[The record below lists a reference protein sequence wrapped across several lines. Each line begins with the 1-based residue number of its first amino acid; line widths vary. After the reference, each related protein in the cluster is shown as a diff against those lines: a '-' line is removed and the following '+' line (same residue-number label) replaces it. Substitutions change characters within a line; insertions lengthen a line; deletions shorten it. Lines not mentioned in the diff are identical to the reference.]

1 MPRNLA
7 ALTGFAWKSNRFFC
21 ENLAVQDL
29 ARQFGTP
36 LYIYSRASLE
46 RSVGDYLRAV
56 SGTRNRI
63 FYAMKA
69 NANLALL
76 ELMVRLGCGFDIVS
90 GGELAKALSAGC
102 PADRIVYSG
111 VGKTCSEIEAA
122 IRAGIH
128 CFNVESEP
136 ELERIN
142 EIAGRLGR
150 IVPIAFRVN
159 PNVDA
164 KTHPYISTG
173 LKNNKFGIA
182 YDAAVKLFK
191 RAASDEFPH
200 VRVTGI
206 DCHIG
211 SQITEA
217 DPFIHAAEKVID
229 IVQKLEKAGIR
240 LEHIDFG
247 GGLGV
252 CYGDET
258 PPTPKKLIECV
269 QFVCL
274 KRGVENVALYFEP
287 GRSLVANAGV
297 LAMSVQYVKPTQTR
311 NFCIVDAA
319 MNDMI
324 RPALYEAQM
333 EIVNTVKDGQ
343 EDAKKWDVVGPVCES
358 SDFMG
363 RDRILSVKAGDVLA
377 MTGAG
382 AYGMSMASNYNCRMR
397 PAEVIVDGD
406 KAYLVRERES
416 TEDLLRHETTLPD

>member
-1 MPRNLA
+1 MPKNLT
-7 ALTGFAWKSNRFFC
+7 ALTGFAWKDDRFCC
-21 ENLAVQDL
+21 EELAVEDL
-29 ARQFGTP
+29 AKRYGTP
-36 LYIYSRASLE
+36 LYIYSRAALE
-46 RSVGDYLRAV
+46 KSVADYQEAV
-56 SGTRNRI
+56 KGTKNRV

-69 NANLALL
+69 NASLAVLD
-76 ELMVRLGCGFDIVS
+76 LMVRLGCGFDIVS
-90 GGELAKALSAGC
+90 GGELAKALAAGC
-102 PADRIVYSG
+102 PAERIVYSG
-111 VGKTCSEIEAA
+111 VGKTVPEIEAA
-122 IRAGIH
+122 LAAGIH

-142 EIAGRLGR
+142 EVAGRMGR
-150 IVPIAFRVN
+150 IAPIAFRVN

-182 YDAAVKLFK
+182 YDAAIALYQ
-191 RAASDEFPH
+191 RAASDEFAH

-211 SQITEA
+211 SQITTV
-217 DPFIHAAEKVID
+217 DPFIHAAEKVVD
-229 IVQKLEKAGIR
+229 IVDKLARSGIR

-252 CYGDET
+252 CYSDET
-258 PPTPKKLIECV
+258 PPTPQKLIDCV
-269 QFVCL
+269 QFVCF
-274 KRGVENVALYFEP
+274 KRGIENMALYFEP
-287 GRSLVANAGV
+287 GRSLVANAGI
-297 LAMSVQYVKPTQTR
+297 LAMTVQYVKPTANK

-333 EIVNTVKDGQ
+333 ELVNTVKRPAFQ
-343 EDAKKWDVVGPVCES
+343 QKSWDVVGPVCES

-363 RDRILSVKAGDVLA
+363 KDRLLSVKAGDVLA

-382 AYGMSMASNYNCRMR
+382 AYGMSMASNYNCRVR

-416 TEDLLRHETTLPD
+416 TEDLLRHESRLP

>member
-1 MPRNLA
+1 MPKNLA
-7 ALTGFAWKSNRFFC
+7 ALTGFAWKDDRFFC
-21 ENLAVQDL
+21 EDL
-29 ARQFGTP
+29 AIADLAKRFGTP
-36 LYIYSRASLE
+36 LYIYSKAALE
-46 RSVGDYLRAV
+46 KSVADYLDAV
-56 SGTRNRI
+56 KGTRNRI

-69 NANLALL
+69 NASLAVLD
-76 ELMVRLGCGFDIVS
+76 LMVRLGCGFDIVS
-90 GGELAKALSAGC
+90 GGELAKALAAGC

-111 VGKTCSEIEAA
+111 VGKTVPEIEAA
-122 IRAGIH
+122 LSAGIH

-142 EIAGRLGR
+142 EVAGRLGK
-150 IVPIAFRVN
+150 IAPIAFRVN

-182 YDAAVKLFK
+182 YDEAIRLYQ
-191 RAASDEFPH
+191 RAASDEFH
-200 VRVTGI
+200 NVRVTGI

-211 SQITEA
+211 SQITTV
-217 DPFIHAAEKVID
+217 DPFIHAAEKVLD
-229 IVQKLEKAGIR
+229 IVDKLAKSGIT

-258 PPTPKKLIECV
+258 PPSPQKLVECV
-269 QFVCL
+269 QFVCF
-274 KRGVENVALYFEP
+274 KRGIENMALYFEP

-297 LAMSVQYVKPTQTR
+297 LAMTVQYVKPTAHK

-324 RPALYEAQM
+324 RPALYEAEM
-333 EIVNTVKDGQ
+333 ALVNTVKRPEFQ
-343 EDAKKWDVVGPVCES
+343 EKTWDVVGPVCES

-363 RDRILSVKAGDVLA
+363 KDRLLAVHAGDVLA

-382 AYGMSMASNYNCRMR
+382 AYGMSMASNYNCRVK

-416 TEDLLRHETTLPD
+416 VEDLLRNENRLP

>member
-1 MPRNLA
+1 MPKNLT
-7 ALTGFAWKSNRFFC
+7 ALTGFAWKDDRFCC
-21 ENLAVQDL
+21 EELAVEDL
-29 ARQFGTP
+29 AKRYGTP
-36 LYIYSRASLE
+36 LYIYSRAALE
-46 RSVGDYLRAV
+46 KSVADYQEAV
-56 SGTRNRI
+56 KGTKNRV

-69 NANLALL
+69 NASLAVLD
-76 ELMVRLGCGFDIVS
+76 LMVRLGCGFDIVS
-90 GGELAKALSAGC
+90 GGELAKALAAGC
-102 PADRIVYSG
+102 PAERIVYSG
-111 VGKTCSEIEAA
+111 VGKTVPEIEAA
-122 IRAGIH
+122 LAAGIH

-142 EIAGRLGR
+142 EVAGRMGR
-150 IVPIAFRVN
+150 IAPIAFRVN

-182 YDAAVKLFK
+182 YDAAIALYQ
-191 RAASDEFPH
+191 RAASDEFAH

-211 SQITEA
+211 SQITTV
-217 DPFIHAAEKVID
+217 DPFIHAAEKVVD
-229 IVQKLEKAGIR
+229 IVDKLARSGIR

-252 CYGDET
+252 CYSDET
-258 PPTPKKLIECV
+258 PPTPQKLIDCV
-269 QFVCL
+269 QFVCF
-274 KRGVENVALYFEP
+274 KRGIENMSLYFEP
-287 GRSLVANAGV
+287 GRSLVANAGI
-297 LAMSVQYVKPTQTR
+297 LAMTVQYVKPTANK

-333 EIVNTVKDGQ
+333 ELVNTVKRPAFQ
-343 EDAKKWDVVGPVCES
+343 QKSWDVVGPVCES

-363 RDRILSVKAGDVLA
+363 KDRLLSVKAGDVLA

-382 AYGMSMASNYNCRMR
+382 AYGMSMASNYNCRVR

-416 TEDLLRHETTLPD
+416 TEDLLRHESRLP

>member
-1 MPRNLA
+1 MPKNLT
-7 ALTGFAWKSNRFFC
+7 ALTGFSWKDDRFCC
-21 ENLAVQDL
+21 EELAVEDL
-29 ARQFGTP
+29 AKRYGTP
-36 LYIYSRASLE
+36 LYIYSRAALE
-46 RSVGDYLRAV
+46 KSVADYQEAV
-56 SGTRNRI
+56 KGTKNRV

-69 NANLALL
+69 NASLAVLD
-76 ELMVRLGCGFDIVS
+76 LMVRLGCGFDIVS
-90 GGELAKALSAGC
+90 GGELAKALAAGC
-102 PADRIVYSG
+102 PAERIVYSG
-111 VGKTCSEIEAA
+111 VGKTVPEIEAA
-122 IRAGIH
+122 LAAGIH

-142 EIAGRLGR
+142 EVAGRMGR
-150 IVPIAFRVN
+150 IAPIAFRVN

-182 YDAAVKLFK
+182 YDAALVLYQ
-191 RAASDEFPH
+191 RAASDEFAH

-211 SQITEA
+211 SQITTV
-217 DPFIHAAEKVID
+217 DPFIHAAEKVVD
-229 IVQKLEKAGIR
+229 IVDKLARSGIR

-252 CYGDET
+252 CYSDET
-258 PPTPKKLIECV
+258 PPTPQKLVECV
-269 QFVCL
+269 QFVCF
-274 KRGVENVALYFEP
+274 KRGIENMALYFEP
-287 GRSLVANAGV
+287 GRSLVANAGI
-297 LAMSVQYVKPTQTR
+297 LAMTVQYVKPTANK

-333 EIVNTVKDGQ
+333 ELVNTVKRPAFQ
-343 EDAKKWDVVGPVCES
+343 LKSWDVVGPVCES

-363 RDRILSVKAGDVLA
+363 KDRLLSVKAGDVLA

-382 AYGMSMASNYNCRMR
+382 AYGMSMASNYNCRVR

-416 TEDLLRHETTLPD
+416 TEDLLRHESRLP

>member
-1 MPRNLA
+1 M
-7 ALTGFAWKSNRFFC
+7 
-21 ENLAVQDL
+21 
-29 ARQFGTP
+29 
-36 LYIYSRASLE
+36 
-46 RSVGDYLRAV
+46 
-56 SGTRNRI
+56 
-63 FYAMKA
+63 
-69 NANLALL
+69 
-76 ELMVRLGCGFDIVS
+76 
-90 GGELAKALSAGC
+90 
-102 PADRIVYSG
+102 
-111 VGKTCSEIEAA
+111 
-122 IRAGIH
+122 
-128 CFNVESEP
+128 
-136 ELERIN
+136 
-142 EIAGRLGR
+142 
-150 IVPIAFRVN
+150 
-159 PNVDA
+159 
-164 KTHPYISTG
+164 
-173 LKNNKFGIA
+173 
-182 YDAAVKLFK
+182 
-191 RAASDEFPH
+191 
-200 VRVTGI
+200 
-206 DCHIG
+206 
-211 SQITEA
+211 
-217 DPFIHAAEKVID
+217 
-229 IVQKLEKAGIR
+229 
-240 LEHIDFG
+240 
-247 GGLGV
+247 

-297 LAMSVQYVKPTQTR
+297 LAMSVQYVKPTQTK

-343 EDAKKWDVVGPVCES
+343 EGTQKWDIVGPVCES

-363 RDRILSVKAGDVLA
+363 RDRLLSVKAGDVLA